1 MKILCLRYFFF
12 VLGIFI
18 NSFGVA
24 FVTKSDLGTSQISSV
39 PYVLSLEFT
48 NYTFGMTTFIFN
60 VLFIIIQII
69 ILRRDFHPIQFLQI
83 FANILFS
90 FFIDVSINWLS
101 FFQPET
107 FLVKFIS
114 LITGCMIL
122 AIGICIEVAPN
133 VIVVPGEGVVRALA
147 LAIAIKKPKIKF
159 GTVKIYFDVTLI
171 ILACILC
178 FIFFGEL
185 NGVGI
190 GTIISALITGKFI
203 NLVNRHFKF
212 LKHIRALARLN
223 SLSNLKQ
230 SL

>member
-1 MKILCLRYFFF
+1 MKIIGLRYFFF
-12 VLGIFI
+12 ALGIFI

-39 PYVLSLEFT
+39 PYVLSLAFPD
-48 NYTFGMTTFIFN
+48 YTFGMTTFIFN

-69 ILRRDFHPIQFLQI
+69 ILRRDFHPIQILQV

-90 FFIDVSINWLS
+90 FFIDVSMNWLA

-107 FLVKFIS
+107 FIAKFIS
-114 LITGCMIL
+114 LIIGCMIL

-147 LAIAIKKPKIKF
+147 LAIAIKKPKVKF
-159 GTVKIYFDVTLI
+159 GTIKIYFDVTLI
-171 ILACILC
+171 IIACILS

-185 NGVGI
+185 NGIGL
-190 GTIISALITGKFI
+190 GTIVSALIVGRFI

-212 LKHIRALARLN
+212 LRHIRALARL
-223 SLSNLKQ
+223 K
-230 SL
+230 

>member
-1 MKILCLRYFFF
+1 MKIIGLRYFFF
-12 VLGIFI
+12 ALGIFI

-39 PYVLSLEFT
+39 PYVLSLAFPD
-48 NYTFGMTTFIFN
+48 YTFGMTTFIFN

-69 ILRRDFHPIQFLQI
+69 ILRRDFHPIQFLQV

-90 FFIDVSINWLS
+90 FFIDVSMNWLA

-107 FLVKFIS
+107 FIAKFIS
-114 LITGCMIL
+114 LIIGCMIL

-147 LAIAIKKPKIKF
+147 LVIALKKPQIKF
-159 GTVKIYFDVTLI
+159 GTVKIYFDITLI
-171 ILACILC
+171 VIACILS

-185 NGVGI
+185 NGIGI
-190 GTIISALITGKFI
+190 GTIISALFVGKCI
-203 NLVNRHFKF
+203 NIVNKYFKF
-212 LKHIRALARLN
+212 LTHIR
-223 SLSNLKQ
+223 NLQYIK
-230 SL
+230 S